1 MTVYLAL
8 SVSRTRGIG
17 GLAALVCCFFALLT
31 SAAAEADAKDA
42 DFDWQAFR
50 FGSASVNRL
59 SVIPGSLM
67 PDQAVS
73 GAAEL
78 RLSVLGDACA
88 AGGAY
93 DWRIDEVAVT
103 PTRLGACE
111 FSLPV
116 AAGTHRVSLNARVG
130 DTSYSAARDV
140 QLDDLLI
147 VSIGDSVASAE
158 GNPDVPAAFGRNAIW
173 LQPNCHRSLFSAPA
187 QAALALERGEQGSS
201 VSFVP
206 LACSGARITSGL
218 LHPYRGIEPAGNGA
232 LQPSQVAVAN
242 EIERRP
248 GFDIDALLVSIGA
261 NDLGFSHIVEFCLL
275 RVNCTHRHF
284 DPDHPHGAARAS
296 FPTLEDYVKARIKD
310 LPRLYRR
317 LDNRISRR
325 IPRSRIFITEYFD
338 PTHFAGGYCD
348 IPFGADGVD
357 PGEARWAH
365 ENVLGPLNQAVA
377 RAAAANHWQ
386 LVDGV
391 AAAFY
396 QHGICAP
403 APERWVRTLAESLF
417 LHSEVSPARLT
428 GLLHPNRIGQ
438 LETARLLY
446 PKLAEPLGVSAPFGE
461 QGDDEPG
468 FFDGPGPALLA
479 GGIGLVAG
487 LALGVLAGRLVRRRK
502 AAAGS

>member
-1 MTVYLAL
+1 MK
-8 SVSRTRGIG
+8 GIG
-17 GLAALVCCFFALLT
+17 GLAALVCCCSALL
-31 SAAAEADAKDA
+31 SPAVARADRKDA

-59 SVIPGSLM
+59 SVIPGSLR

-78 RLSVLGDACA
+78 RLTVVGDACG

-93 DWRIDEVAVT
+93 AWRIDDAAVT

-116 AAGTHRVSLNARVG
+116 AAGTHKVSLNAQLG
-130 DTSYSAARDV
+130 DTTYSATREV
-140 QLDDLLI
+140 HLDDLLI

-206 LACSGARITSGL
+206 LACSGAQITSGL
-218 LHPYRGIEPAGNGA
+218 LRPYRGIEPAPGGA
-232 LQPSQVAVAN
+232 LQPSQVGVVN
-242 EIERRP
+242 KIERRP
-248 GFDIDALLVSIGA
+248 GFDIDALLISIGA

-275 RVNCTHRHF
+275 TVDCTRRHF
-284 DPDHPHGAARAS
+284 DPGHPHAAADAS
-296 FPTLEDYVKARIKD
+296 FPTLADYVKARIAG

-317 LDNRISRR
+317 LDDRISRR

-338 PTHFAGGYCD
+338 PTHAAGGYCD

-357 PGEARWAH
+357 PAEARWAH
-365 ENVLGPLNQAVA
+365 DNVLAPLNQAVST
-377 RAAAANHWQ
+377 AAAANHWQ
-386 LVDGV
+386 LVGGV

-403 APERWVRTLAESLF
+403 PAERWVRTLAESFF
-417 LHSEVSPARLT
+417 LHSEVGPARLT
-428 GLLHPNRIGQ
+428 GLLHPNRVGQ

-446 PKLAEPLGVSAPFGE
+446 PKLAALLGVSAPFEE
-461 QGDDEPG
+461 QDGDEPG

-479 GGIGLVAG
+479 GGIGLVVGA
-487 LALGVLAGRLVRRRK
+487 ALGLFAARLLRRRK
-502 AAAGS
+502 AARTS

>member
-1 MTVYLAL
+1 
-8 SVSRTRGIG
+8 VSRTRGIG
-17 GLAALVCCFFALLT
+17 GVAALVCCAAALLT
-31 SAAAEADAKDA
+31 AAAARADTKDA

-59 SVIPGSLM
+59 SVIPGSLR

-78 RLSVLGDACA
+78 RLTVVGDACGA
-88 AGGAY
+88 RGAY
-93 DWRIDEVAVT
+93 DWRIDEVSVT

-116 AAGTHRVSLNARVG
+116 ASGTHKVSLTAQLG
-130 DTSYSAARDV
+130 DTTYSATRDV
-140 QLDDLLI
+140 HLDDLLV

-158 GNPDVPAAFGRNAIW
+158 GNPDVPAAFGRNAVW

-187 QAALALERGEQGSS
+187 QAALALERGDQGSS

-206 LACSGARITSGL
+206 LACSGAQITSGL
-218 LHPYRGIEPAGNGA
+218 LRPYRGIEPAADGT
-232 LQPSQVAVAN
+232 LQPSQVGVVN
-242 EIERRP
+242 KIERRP
-248 GFDIDALLVSIGA
+248 GFDIDALVVNVGA
-261 NDLGFSHIVEFCLL
+261 NDLGFSHIVEFCL
-275 RVNCTHRHF
+275 VTVDCTHRHF
-284 DPDHPHGAARAS
+284 DPDHPLGRAGAS
-296 FPTLEDYVKARIKD
+296 FPTLEDYVKARITD
-310 LPRLYRR
+310 LPRLYRL
-317 LDNRISRR
+317 LDARISRK

-338 PTHFAGGYCD
+338 PTHSPAGYCD

-365 ENVLGPLNQAVA
+365 ENVLGPLNQAVST
-377 RAAAANHWQ
+377 AAAANHWQ
-386 LVDGV
+386 LVGGV
-391 AAAFY
+391 GGAFF

-403 APERWVRTLAESLF
+403 PAERWVRTLAESFF
-417 LHSEVSPARLT
+417 LHSEVGPARLT
-428 GLLHPNRIGQ
+428 GLLHPNRVGQ

-446 PKLAEPLGVSAPFGE
+446 PKLAGLFGVTAPFEKQG
-461 QGDDEPG
+461 GDDEPG

-487 LALGVLAGRLVRRRK
+487 IALGLLAGSLLRRRK
-502 AAAGS
+502 AARAS